1 VYATVGFSR
10 RTIGYLFG
18 VKDEKVEFDRMP
30 IQEYL
35 RKVRE
40 VER

>member
-1 VYATVGFSR
+1 
-10 RTIGYLFG
+10 

-40 VER
+40 VEQ